1 MSNLKPI
8 RADLWQT
15 LLNTRNVNPDA
26 SPESQGYLVL
36 PDEAEELRK
45 GRIPAT
51 WKPPITTPE
60 VARNDVP
67 STNEEDEIPF
77 NSGRAWSA
85 NDKMRMVRMR
95 AGGLSYKVIAK
106 VCFSCF
112 VHSSPCVM

>member
-1 MSNLKPI
+1 MSNLKTI

-26 SPESQGYLVL
+26 TPESQGYHVL

-51 WKPPITTPE
+51 WKAPITYPE

-67 STNEEDEIPF
+67 STDEEEDEDLPVK
-77 NSGRAWSA
+77 SVRAWSA
-85 NDKMRMVRMR
+85 KDKLRLVRMR
-95 AGGLSYKVIAK
+95 AGNVSFRTIAK
-106 VCFSCF
+106 VC
-112 VHSSPCVM
+112 